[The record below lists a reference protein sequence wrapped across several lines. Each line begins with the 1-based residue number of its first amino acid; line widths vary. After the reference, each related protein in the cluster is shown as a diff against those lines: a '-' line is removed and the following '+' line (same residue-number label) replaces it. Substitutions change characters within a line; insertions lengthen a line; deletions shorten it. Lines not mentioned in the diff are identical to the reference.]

1 METWVKLPNF
11 NYLLREVW
19 CKPAEWMFQVI
30 GAGPGS
36 HEIQDYYE
44 VWINSSEYKATNEE
58 LDAMERK
65 FIKKPETI
73 LKKP

>member
-1 METWVKLPNF
+1 
-11 NYLLREVW
+11 
-19 CKPAEWMFQVI
+19 MFQVI

-36 HEIQDYYE
+36 HAIQDYYE
-44 VWINSSEYKATNEE
+44 VWINSYEYKATNEE
-58 LDAMERK
+58 LDVMERE